1 MRCAGSGAPLN
12 GYMGQGKRIR
22 LGMIARFGGRSRQ
35 IVYGLAAVSLAGAA
49 FSLYHF
55 SSLNAGTSG
64 VFDGPGT
71 SISRAPARQASSLRL
86 HGSAD
91 TLFTKSGKQDRAD
104 FASGQAISALG
115 DEANAPEARPASE
128 GGPMQ
133 FVAASLTPIDMGRPG
148 PTRNAE
154 LFGHSV
160 NRGGKGDRLGEAAA
174 TFGKTSPAR
183 LAGVYDDAGQITE
196 GISAALFLL
205 SSPAGIGEAASN
217 AQQAGFAGASVTGAD
232 AEARKKSGWNDLI
245 QMARITGGDGEQIKS
260 GIFGALSED
269 EFRAREFRCMAT
281 AIYFEARGES
291 IQGQIAVGQV
301 IMTRVRSDYYPNT
314 ICGVVYQGQWNRN
327 ACQFSFACDGKPD
340 APRDRKQWDVSL
352 DIARKVIAGEAY
364 VKEVGAATHYHA
376 TYVSPKWRK
385 MMNRVA
391 RVGVHIFYKA
401 DFVRPLVATTD
412 LDQL

>member
-1 MRCAGSGAPLN
+1 
-12 GYMGQGKRIR
+12 
-22 LGMIARFGGRSRQ
+22 MIARFEGRSRQ
-35 IVYGLAAVSLAGAA
+35 IVYGAAAVSLAGAA

-55 SSLNAGTSG
+55 TYLGAGTSG
-64 VFDGPGT
+64 LFDGPGT
-71 SISRAPARQASSLRL
+71 SISRAPPRQASPL
-86 HGSAD
+86 HLHASVD
-91 TLFTKSGKQDRAD
+91 TMFTTSGKQDRAD
-104 FASGQAISALG
+104 FATSQAVSALG
-115 DEANAPEARPASE
+115 DGANKATDARPASD
-128 GGPMQ
+128 GGQMQ

-154 LFGHSV
+154 LFGQAV
-160 NRGGKGDRLGEAAA
+160 NRDSKGDRLEAAA
-174 TFGKTSPAR
+174 SFGKTSPTR
-183 LAGVYDDAGQITE
+183 LAGIDDEAAPMTE

-217 AQQAGFAGASVTGAD
+217 VQQAGFSGASVTGAD
-232 AEARKKSGWNDLI
+232 AEARKKSGWGDLI
-245 QMARITGGDGEQIKS
+245 KMARVTGGDGEQIKS

-281 AIYFEARGES
+281 AVYFEARGES
-291 IQGQIAVGQV
+291 TQGQIAVGQV

-340 APRDRKQWDVSL
+340 TPRDKKQWEVSL
-352 DIARKVIAGEAY
+352 DVARKVIAGQAY
-364 VKEVGAATHYHA
+364 VKEVGDATHYHA

-391 RVGVHIFYKA
+391 RIGVHIFYKA
-401 DFVRPLVATTD
+401 DFVRPLVAITD